1 MSPIQLVRYM
11 LLSVWKSA
19 PEPVNAVT
27 PALSVPK
34 PITEMALTTTKKMPP
49 KTATPRIAR
58 GMSRRGFSVSSPSEA
73 AASKPAN
80 ERKPNTRP
88 IESAVAPTP
97 EGGLNT
103 LSVKS

>member
-19 PEPVNAVT
+19 PEPANAVM

-34 PITEMALTTTKKMPP
+34 PMTSIAVTMMKRMPP
-49 KTATPRIAR
+49 KMAVPRIAR
-58 GMSRRGFSVSSPSEA
+58 GMSRRGFFVSSPSEA

-80 ERKPNTRP
+80 ERKPKHERR
-88 IESAVAPTP
+88 SRAPSRRCP
-97 EGGLNT
+97 RAG
-103 LSVKS
+103 